1 MANPYEV
8 YILFENLSTV
18 GKYITNLYIATDAA
32 GDDLRLPSGSK
43 TYTLP
48 GASDANEKE
57 AYLLKDLI
65 VIPGLDNNGVV
76 VQPTVKYLEIWL
88 NDKDSSDVVVLGVN
102 TGATVNRQFEKM
114 EYIIGEGTPI
124 KFKQK

>member
-1 MANPYEV
+1 MAAFEV
-8 YILFENLSTV
+8 YVLFENLSTV
-18 GKYITNLYIATDAA
+18 GKYITNLYTADDTA
-32 GDDLRLPSGSK
+32 GHDLALPSGSV

-48 GASDANEKE
+48 GSSDTDEKE
-57 AYLLKDLI
+57 AYMVKDVI
-65 VIPGLDNNGVV
+65 VIGT
-76 VQPTVKYLEIWL
+76 PTVKYLEIWL

>member
-1 MANPYEV
+1 MAAFEV
-8 YILFENLSTV
+8 YVLFENISTV
-18 GKYITNLYIATDAA
+18 GKYITNLYTADDTATH
-32 GDDLRLPSGSK
+32 DLALPSGSV

-48 GASDANEKE
+48 GASDADKKE
-57 AYLLKDLI
+57 AYMVKDVI
-65 VIPGLDNNGVV
+65 VIGS
-76 VQPTVKYLEIWL
+76 PTVKYLEIWL

>member
-1 MANPYEV
+1 MAFDV
-8 YILFENLSTV
+8 YVLFENMSVT
-18 GKYITNLYIATDAA
+18 GKYITNLYTASDAVGA
-32 GDDLRLPSGSK
+32 DLALPSNST

-48 GASDANEKE
+48 GSNEADEKE

-65 VIPGLDNNGVV
+65 VVGT
-76 VQPTVKYLEIWL
+76 PTNVKYLEIWL

>member
-8 YILFENLSTV
+8 YTLFENISTV
-18 GKYITNLYIATDAA
+18 GKYITNLYTA
-32 GDDLRLPSGSK
+32 DDVSTHDLLLPSGSK

-48 GASDANEKE
+48 GSNEADEKE
-57 AYLLKDLI
+57 AYIIKDII
-65 VIPGLDNNGVV
+65 VIPGTLGE
-76 VQPTVKYLEIWL
+76 PTVKYLEIWL

-102 TGATVNRQFEKM
+102 RGSTVNRQFEKM

-124 KFKQK
+124 RFKQK

>member
-1 MANPYEV
+1 MTAFQV
-8 YILFENLSTV
+8 YVLFENLSVT
-18 GKYITNLYIATDAA
+18 GKYVSNLYAA
-32 GDDLRLPSGSK
+32 DGVPGNDLILPSGSK

-48 GASDANEKE
+48 GNNEGDEKE
-57 AYLLKDLI
+57 AYLIKDVI
-65 VIPGLDNNGVV
+65 VIGDIGTIN
-76 VQPTVKYLEIWL
+76 YLEIWL
-88 NDKDSSDVVVLGVN
+88 NDKNSSDVVVLAVN

>member
-1 MANPYEV
+1 MAAFEV
-8 YILFENLSTV
+8 YVLFENLSTV
-18 GKYITNLYIATDAA
+18 GKYITNLYTA
-32 GDDLRLPSGSK
+32 DDTPTHDLALPSGSV

-48 GASDANEKE
+48 GASDADEKE
-57 AYLLKDLI
+57 AYMVKDII
-65 VIPGLDNNGVV
+65 VIGT
-76 VQPTVKYLEIWL
+76 PTVKYLEIWL

>member
-1 MANPYEV
+1 MAAFEV
-8 YILFENLSTV
+8 YVLFENISTV
-18 GKYITNLYIATDAA
+18 GKYITNLYTADDTATH
-32 GDDLRLPSGSK
+32 DLALPSGSV

-48 GASDANEKE
+48 GASDTDEKE
-57 AYLLKDLI
+57 VYMVKDII
-65 VIPGLDNNGVV
+65 VIGT
-76 VQPTVKYLEIWL
+76 PTVKYLEIWL

-114 EYIIGEGTPI
+114 EYMIGEGTPI

>member
-1 MANPYEV
+1 MVNFEV
-8 YILFENLSTV
+8 YVLFENLNTI
-18 GKYITNLYIATDAA
+18 GKYITNLYTADDTATH
-32 GDDLRLPSGSK
+32 DLTLPSGSV

-48 GASDANEKE
+48 GASDTDEKE
-57 AYLLKDLI
+57 AYIVKDVI
-65 VIPGLDNNGVV
+65 VIGT
-76 VQPTVKYLEIWL
+76 PTVKYLEIWL

-102 TGATVNRQFEKM
+102 TGSTVNRQFEKM

>member
-1 MANPYEV
+1 MAAFEV
-8 YILFENLSTV
+8 YTLFENLNTT
-18 GKYITNLYIATDAA
+18 GKYITNLYNASDVA
-32 GDDLRLPSGSK
+32 GEDLKLPSNST

-48 GASDANEKE
+48 GASEEDEKE
-57 AYLLKDLI
+57 AYVIKDVI
-65 VIPGLDNNGVV
+65 VIGT
-76 VQPTVKYLEIWL
+76 PTVKYLEIWL

>member
-1 MANPYEV
+1 MAFEV
-8 YILFENLSTV
+8 YVLFENLSTV
-18 GKYITNLYIATDAA
+18 GKYITNLYTADDTATH
-32 GDDLRLPSGSK
+32 DLALPSGSV

-48 GASDANEKE
+48 GSNEADEKE

-65 VIPGLDNNGVV
+65 VVGTPQV
-76 VQPTVKYLEIWL
+76 VKYLEIWL

>member
-1 MANPYEV
+1 MAAFEV
-8 YILFENLSTV
+8 YVLFENLSTV
-18 GKYITNLYIATDAA
+18 GKYITNLYSADDTATH
-32 GDDLRLPSGSK
+32 DLTLPSGST

-48 GASDANEKE
+48 GASDSDEKE
-57 AYLLKDLI
+57 AYMVKDVI
-65 VIPGLDNNGVV
+65 VIGT
-76 VQPTVKYLEIWL
+76 PTVKYLEIWL

-102 TGATVNRQFEKM
+102 TGSTVNRQFEKM

>member
-1 MANPYEV
+1 MAAFEV
-8 YILFENLSTV
+8 YVLFENLSTI
-18 GKYITNLYIATDAA
+18 GKYITNLYTADDTATH
-32 GDDLRLPSGSK
+32 DLALPSGSV

-57 AYLLKDLI
+57 AYLMKDVI
-65 VIPGLDNNGVV
+65 VVGT
-76 VQPTVKYLEIWL
+76 PTVKYLEIWL

-102 TGATVNRQFEKM
+102 TGATVNRQYEKM

>member
-1 MANPYEV
+1 MAAFEV
-8 YILFENLSTV
+8 YVLFENLSTV
-18 GKYITNLYIATDAA
+18 GKYITNLYTADDTATH
-32 GDDLRLPSGSK
+32 DLTLPSGST

-48 GASDANEKE
+48 GASDTDEKE
-57 AYLLKDLI
+57 AYMVKDVI
-65 VIPGLDNNGVV
+65 VIGT
-76 VQPTVKYLEIWL
+76 PTVKYLEIWL

>member
-1 MANPYEV
+1 MAAFEV
-8 YILFENLSTV
+8 YVLFENLSTT
-18 GKYITNLYIATDAA
+18 GKYITNLYTADDTATH
-32 GDDLRLPSGSK
+32 DLALSSGSV

-48 GASDANEKE
+48 GASDTNEKE
-57 AYLLKDLI
+57 VYLMKD
-65 VIPGLDNNGVV
+65 VV
-76 VQPTVKYLEIWL
+76 VIGTPAVKYLEIWL

-102 TGATVNRQFEKM
+102 TGTTVNRQFEKM

>member
-1 MANPYEV
+1 MAAFEV
-8 YILFENLSTV
+8 YVLFENISTV
-18 GKYITNLYIATDAA
+18 GKYITNLYTA
-32 GDDLRLPSGSK
+32 DDTVTHDLALPSGSV

-48 GASDANEKE
+48 GASDADEKE
-57 AYLLKDLI
+57 AYMVKDVI
-65 VIPGLDNNGVV
+65 VIGT
-76 VQPTVKYLEIWL
+76 PTVKYLEIWL

-114 EYIIGEGTPI
+114 EYMIGEGTPI

>member
-1 MANPYEV
+1 MAAFEV
-8 YILFENLSTV
+8 YVLFENLSTV
-18 GKYITNLYIATDAA
+18 GKYITNLYTADDTATH
-32 GDDLRLPSGSK
+32 DLALPSGSV

-48 GASDANEKE
+48 GASDTDKKE
-57 AYLLKDLI
+57 AYLVKD
-65 VIPGLDNNGVV
+65 VV
-76 VQPTVKYLEIWL
+76 VIGNPTVKYLEIWL

>member
-1 MANPYEV
+1 MAAFEV
-8 YILFENLSTV
+8 YVLFENLNIT
-18 GKYITNLYIATDAA
+18 GKYITNLYTADDTATH
-32 GDDLRLPSGSK
+32 DLTLPSGSV

-48 GASDANEKE
+48 GASDSDEKE
-57 AYLLKDLI
+57 AYMVKDVI
-65 VIPGLDNNGVV
+65 VIGT
-76 VQPTVKYLEIWL
+76 PTVKYLEIWL

-114 EYIIGEGTPI
+114 EYMIGEGTPI

>member
-1 MANPYEV
+1 MTDFEV
-8 YILFENLSTV
+8 YVLFENLRMT
-18 GKYITNLYIATDAA
+18 GKYITNLYKANDSS
-32 GDDLRLPSGSK
+32 GVDLELPSGST

-48 GASDANEKE
+48 GASDADGKE
-57 AYLLKDLI
+57 AYLMKDVI
-65 VIPGLDNNGVV
+65 VIPGRTAEGVV

-88 NDKDSSDVVVLGVN
+88 NDKNSSDVVVLGVN

>member
-1 MANPYEV
+1 MAAFEV
-8 YILFENLSTV
+8 YVLFENLNVT
-18 GKYITNLYIATDAA
+18 GKYITNLYNASDVA
-32 GDDLRLPSGSK
+32 GEDLKLPSNST

-48 GASDANEKE
+48 GASEEDEKE
-57 AYLLKDLI
+57 AYVIKDVI
-65 VIPGLDNNGVV
+65 VIGT
-76 VQPTVKYLEIWL
+76 PTVKYLEIWL

-124 KFKQK
+124 KLKQK

>member
-1 MANPYEV
+1 MAAFEV
-8 YILFENLSTV
+8 YVLFENLSTI
-18 GKYITNLYIATDAA
+18 GKYITNLYTANDTA
-32 GDDLRLPSGSK
+32 GDDLRLPSNST

-48 GASDANEKE
+48 GASDENEKE
-57 AYLLKDLI
+57 AYLLKDVI
-65 VIPGLDNNGVV
+65 VIPGAAG
-76 VQPTVKYLEIWL
+76 QPTVKYLEIWL

>member
-1 MANPYEV
+1 MAAFEV
-8 YILFENLSTV
+8 YILFENISTV
-18 GKYITNLYIATDAA
+18 GKYITNLYTADDTATH
-32 GDDLRLPSGSK
+32 DLALPSGSV

-48 GASDANEKE
+48 GASDADKKE
-57 AYLLKDLI
+57 AYIVKDVI
-65 VIPGLDNNGVV
+65 VIGS
-76 VQPTVKYLEIWL
+76 PTVKYLEIWL

>member
-1 MANPYEV
+1 MAAFEV
-8 YILFENLSTV
+8 YTLFENISTV
-18 GKYITNLYIATDAA
+18 GKYITNLYTASDVA
-32 GDDLRLPSGSK
+32 GEDLKLPSNST

-48 GASDANEKE
+48 GASDADEKE
-57 AYLLKDLI
+57 AYIIKDVI
-65 VIPGLDNNGVV
+65 VIGT
-76 VQPTVKYLEIWL
+76 PTVKYLEIWL

-102 TGATVNRQFEKM
+102 TGSTVNRQFEKM

>member
-8 YILFENLSTV
+8 YVLFENLSTT
-18 GKYITNLYIATDAA
+18 GKYITNLYTADDVATH
-32 GDDLRLPSGSK
+32 DLALPSGSI

-48 GASDANEKE
+48 GASDTDEKE
-57 AYLLKDLI
+57 AYLMKDII
-65 VIPGLDNNGVV
+65 VIPGVDI
-76 VQPTVKYLEIWL
+76 PTVKYLEIWL

>member
-1 MANPYEV
+1 MTDFEV
-8 YILFENLSTV
+8 YVLFENLSTV
-18 GKYITNLYIATDAA
+18 GKYITNLYTA
-32 GDDLRLPSGSK
+32 DDTSTHDLKLPSGST

-48 GASDANEKE
+48 GASDADEKE

-65 VIPGLDNNGVV
+65 VIPGTASGAV

-102 TGATVNRQFEKM
+102 TGSTVNRQFEKM